1 MAKVDNQAQN
11 ASQKVHVIG
20 MGDDGL
26 AGLSPAVRQIVE
38 GADLLIG
45 QDLLLQCIPPS
56 KAERLELGND
66 LDGIVERIRQNAS
79 AKIAVLSIGDPLFYG
94 TARYLCD
101 RIGKERFEVVPHVSS
116 MQLAFA
122 RVKESWDEA
131 VLTNLATQP
140 LERVVEKI
148 RSAEKVGA
156 FTTDAVSPSGL
167 AKALLDAEIDYFTAY
182 VCENLGSRDERVT
195 QGELG
200 EIAAMEFSPLNVVI
214 LVRKPD
220 VPDRPIQSAGKRLF
234 GNPDAAFLQSQPK
247 HGLLTPSEIRSM
259 ALAELDIGPR
269 SVVWDVGAGSGSVAI
284 ECAQIARDG
293 SIYAIEMDPED
304 HALIRSNAEQFGVKN
319 LHPVLGMAPAVWKD
333 LPDPDAIFIGGTGR
347 KVHDIVAAALL
358 RLKPGGRIVAAMGS
372 IENVA
377 EVNEALHHGTGDA
390 KVWLLQL
397 ARGNFQFGSLRF
409 ESINPTFLLSAVKPR
424 RETAV
429 YDV

>member
-1 MAKVDNQAQN
+1 LAKVE
-11 ASQKVHVIG
+11 KVHVIG

-38 GADLLIG
+38 AADLLIG
-45 QDLLLQCIPPS
+45 QDVLLKCIPKS
-56 KAERLELGND
+56 RAERLELGND
-66 LDGIVERIRQNAS
+66 LDGVVDRIRKLES

-101 RIGKERFEVVPHVSS
+101 RIGKERFEVLPHVSS

-131 VLTNLATQP
+131 VLTNLASQP

-156 FTTDAVSPSGL
+156 FTTDAISPAVL
-167 AKALLDAEIDYFTAY
+167 AKALLDAQIDYFTAY

-195 QGELG
+195 QGELT

-220 VPDRPIQSAGKRLF
+220 VPDRPMQSAGKRLF
-234 GNPDAAFLQSQPK
+234 GNPDAVFLQSQPK
-247 HGLLTPSEIRSM
+247 HGLLTPSEIRSI
-259 ALAELDIGPR
+259 ALAELDLGPR

-293 SIYAIEMDPED
+293 AVYAIEMDPED
-304 HALIRSNAEQFGVKN
+304 HALIRSNAEQFAVRN
-319 LHPVLGMAPAVWKD
+319 LAPVLGMAPAVWKD

-347 KVHDIVAAALL
+347 KVHDIVAAAML

-377 EVNEALHHGTGDA
+377 DVHEALHSATGDA
-390 KVWLLQL
+390 KVWLLQFS
-397 ARGNFQFGSLRF
+397 RGNSQLGSLRF
-409 ESINPTFLLSAVKPR
+409 DSINPTFLISAVKPR
-424 RETAV
+424 RESPD

>member
-1 MAKVDNQAQN
+1 LASAEKVY
-11 ASQKVHVIG
+11 VIG

-26 AGLSPAVRQIVE
+26 AGLSPSVRQMVE
-38 GADLLIG
+38 SADLLIG
-45 QDLLLQCIPPS
+45 QDALLKCIPKS

-66 LDGIVERIRQNAS
+66 LDGVVDRIRKAEKS
-79 AKIAVLSIGDPLFYG
+79 KIAILSIGDPLFYG

-101 RIGKERFEVVPHVSS
+101 RVGKERFEVVPHVSS

-131 VLTNLATQP
+131 VLTNLASQTID
-140 LERVVEKI
+140 RVIEKI

-156 FTTDAVSPSGL
+156 FTTDEVSPAIL
-167 AKALLDAEIDYFTAY
+167 AKALLDAQIDYFTAY

-195 QGELG
+195 QGELV

-220 VPDRPIQSAGKRLF
+220 VPDRPTQSAGKRLF
-234 GNPDAAFLQSQPK
+234 GNSDTAFLQSQPK
-247 HGLLTPSEIRSM
+247 HGLLTPSEIRAI
-259 ALAELDIGPR
+259 ALSELDLGPR
-269 SVVWDVGAGSGSVAI
+269 SIVWDVGAGSGSVAI

-293 SIYAIEMDPED
+293 HVYAIEMDPED
-304 HALIRSNAEQFGVKN
+304 HVLIRSNAEQFGVKN
-319 LHPVLGMAPAVWKD
+319 LVPVLGMAPAVWKD

-347 KVHDIVAAALL
+347 KVHDIIAAAIL

-377 EVNEALHHGTGDA
+377 EVHEALQSAAGDA
-390 KVWLLQL
+390 KVWLLQF
-397 ARGNFQFGSLRF
+397 ARGNFQLDSLRF
-409 ESINPTFLLSAVKPR
+409 ESINPTFLLSAIKPR
-424 RETAV
+424 RESPS